1 MDTNM
6 QKNKW
11 DPHLIPSTK
20 INSRI
25 YLNVI
30 AKTISFWE
38 KKNRATSNSGQLL
51 TMKR

>member
-11 DPHLIPSTK
+11 DPYLIPSTK
-20 INSRI
+20 INLRI

-30 AKTISFWE
+30 AKT
-38 KKNRATSNSGQLL
+38 
-51 TMKR
+51 